1 MATRRKRDVQAQPTA
16 ANQTRGLTPVQR
28 RVNRTTGVDTNYN
41 YNRGQARA
49 ASYVF
54 NQLPRGYSRM
64 TAANQS
70 RVRRNI
76 NRRKRNGGSGG

>member
-41 YNRGQARA
+41 YNRG
-49 ASYVF
+49 
-54 NQLPRGYSRM
+54 
-64 TAANQS
+64 
-70 RVRRNI
+70 
-76 NRRKRNGGSGG
+76 

>member
-41 YNRGQARA
+41 
-49 ASYVF
+49 
-54 NQLPRGYSRM
+54 
-64 TAANQS
+64 
-70 RVRRNI
+70 
-76 NRRKRNGGSGG
+76 